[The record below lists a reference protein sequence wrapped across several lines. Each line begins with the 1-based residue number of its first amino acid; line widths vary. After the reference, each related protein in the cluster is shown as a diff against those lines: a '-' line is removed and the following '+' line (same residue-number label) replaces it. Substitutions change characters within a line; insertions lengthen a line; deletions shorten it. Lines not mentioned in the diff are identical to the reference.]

1 METAARHKMPPQ
13 EGQSLPVQRA
23 QVEFH
28 NFASLGEPERAI
40 AAYLEENARR
50 GAVIQEHREFIGE
63 LTPFLEIGAN
73 AGHTSYMLANQF
85 GADGFALD
93 ISADALRHGITLMD
107 RWQLAR
113 APVRLAGD
121 ALNLPFRDGSIRF
134 VMACQVLS
142 QFMDMESV
150 FLEVKRVLAPG
161 GVFLFAEEPMRR
173 MLSLRLYR
181 APYVE
186 RMKPWE
192 RKLFDWGLLGYL
204 VRDVIGA
211 HQEES
216 FGIRQNHR
224 MTFAAWHRLVTR
236 HFPEHRYNVYVP
248 ERGWGERIMKRLA
261 VRLDPYRSE
270 WRAAHL
276 LGGTLAAACKKES
289 ATGVPERFDLQRF
302 DLEHFESLLR
312 CPDCRSNLN
321 RDASETLSCTACGYR
336 ASNEG
341 GVFNLLPSV
350 LRAELY
356 PGDRADVIDFSLPSH
371 SDRLR
376 DGWYQL
382 EGEFGNK
389 YRWIDGRAS
398 AVLRPAHAGRQRLR
412 VRGFA
417 HPLQFQQ
424 GPRVQIAITANG
436 HALAGETLGRPGLFV
451 IEADLPEADEY
462 LIEIAST
469 PVWTVADEDRTFTVN
484 ISMIRL
490 IPAA

>member
-1 METAARHKMPPQ
+1 MDPQ
-13 EGQSLPVQRA
+13 SIAVKRA

-50 GAVIQEHREFIGE
+50 GAVIREHREFIGE
-63 LTPFLEIGAN
+63 LSPFLEIGAN
-73 AGHTSYMLANQF
+73 AGHTSYMLANEF
-85 GADGFALD
+85 GASGFALD
-93 ISADALRHGITLMD
+93 ISADSLRHGIVLMD

-142 QFMDMESV
+142 QFMDIERV

-161 GVFLFAEEPMRR
+161 GVFLFAEEPMLRR
-173 MLSLRLYR
+173 LSLRLYR

-186 RMKPWE
+186 RMKRWE

-211 HQEES
+211 DQEES

-224 MTFAAWHRLVTR
+224 MTLTGWNRLVTS

-248 ERGWGERIMKRLA
+248 ERGWGERMMKRLA

-276 LGGTLAAACKKES
+276 LGGTLAATCKVGPRPLAPSPWPLSPGLPNPQPWE
-289 ATGVPERFDLQRF
+289 AF
-302 DLEHFESLLR
+302 LR
-312 CPDCRSNLN
+312 CPDCHSPLA
-321 RDASETLSCTACGYR
+321 RDTAGTLLCESCTYHA
-336 ASNEG
+336 ADEG
-341 GVFNLLPSV
+341 GVFNLLPSP

-356 PGDRADVIDFSLPSH
+356 PGDRPDLIDFSRPGH
-371 SDRLR
+371 TGRLR
-376 DGWYQL
+376 DGWYEL
-382 EGEFGNK
+382 EGVFGNK
-389 YRWIDGRAS
+389 YRWIGARAS
-398 AVLRPAHAGRQRLR
+398 AVLRPTGAGPHRLR

-424 GPRVQIAITANG
+424 GRPVVSVSANG
-436 HALAGETLGRPGLFV
+436 RGVAAQTLERPGLFV
-451 IEADLPEADEY
+451 IEADLPEAPEY
-462 LIEIAST
+462 IVEIAAGPT
-469 PVWTVADEDRTFTVN
+469 WTVADEDRTFSVN

-490 IPAA
+490 IPG